1 MIGETK
7 ERWQELCAQAA
18 IEQDPRKLMTLID
31 EITRLLRAKQ
41 ERIDRQACQM
51 ERGEAS
57 GGQTPG

>member
-31 EITRLLRAKQ
+31 EITRMLREKQ
-41 ERIDRQACQM
+41 ARINHHSSQIQ
-51 ERGEAS
+51 RGEAS
-57 GGQTPG
+57 GRPTPE